1 MDKQLMKQRI
11 NEVIKT
17 DATVVELQDFM
28 ATHVP
33 FKRLKYYTSGI
44 EAIKGKE
51 LSEEQFFYEFIED
64 TKDKHNF
71 IVVQGDNGSGK
82 SHFIRWIK
90 NKIESEETFPNDVI
104 ILLERSQNT
113 LQATIKQLAKNKIIE
128 NLLSEEEKLKL
139 KNTSIELSEEKFTAL
154 INYNFIIEAE
164 NEEDDDE
171 ECVLRA
177 VQRKGLAELL
187 KDEII
192 QKNILFKE
200 NGPIKRI
207 SNKLI
212 NSEDNSINETDIR
225 FKEEDFA
232 LNSGI
237 LNELKESDSNKKALR
252 FAENLKEDK
261 RGIRDKVVTYLNS
274 KMDIV
279 IQRTIKL
286 NATDLNSI
294 LETIRIKLKKMNKN
308 LILFIEDITAF
319 TGIDKGVIES
329 LIVEHREDNGLCRI
343 FSVVGVT
350 TGYYQSHFPDNLKDR
365 VTARIFIDRDSLL
378 NEETDVLELAVRY
391 INAINNDKDELKK
404 WIMSGAEDSKLP
416 IKKSNK
422 SWDIYIDEQNREF
435 SLYPLTS
442 QAIINL
448 YNEIKDK
455 KTPRVFIKN
464 ILLPILLHY
473 VNDDNFPEG
482 LSEFESQ
489 IIIPKLKNE
498 LLNKRIDDEIK
509 DQYENSRTKCLLR
522 IWGDGTIDYSTKGNI
537 NYIGN
542 IDERIFD
549 EFKVIKVKGN
559 KIFDRNENIKETK
572 KTTTSSENTH
582 TAITNKKNSDN
593 KQKEYNLIEKD
604 LKEWFFKGD
613 RLKIN
618 KKIRDNIVSFI
629 KESIDWNL
637 EDVSMYLVDGAISIN
652 NIKIEE
658 ALSSEEKNNDIIYIE
673 RTEENYYFLLSL
685 MKYTLI
691 GNKTWNYENAQDDIL
706 VTTKWI
712 ENNKRKIVNY
722 VLNGNDINYSMYDY
736 AICAEFYSM
745 FINEKNL
752 TMNKSISELSIKKL
766 YDFVI
771 NKLEIK
777 SKEELEDILG
787 EFAITYYDKREI
799 IKVND
804 QFIKEFYNCPLGK
817 GNGVFLDACEILN
830 SIKNVVNFNFD
841 INKFENLSF
850 NSKKDLWKRP
860 YDLLKKFYGLNLQ
873 TALLKKIKPV
883 QEKNN
888 KEYLQDFK
896 DIGIIN
902 SLFETF
908 DKKKI
913 YYDNNLKRDFE
924 KFFDDTTKYNNYLKN
939 KKEIEDFNN
948 KDLFGKIYLLKTNIP
963 KKVLE
968 MNNVLEKIENI
979 ISIQEKEYKNKSNLD
994 IVSKE
999 DVDSVVNECL
1009 SKIDKMTKNLKELK
1023 EVLKENVSKKDTSTY

>member
-128 NLLSEEEKLKL
+128 SLLSEEEKLKL
-139 KNTSIELSEEKFTAL
+139 KNTGIELSEEKFTAM

-177 VQRKGLAELL
+177 SQRKGLAEFL

-212 NSEDNSINETDIR
+212 NSEDNSIKETDIR
-225 FKEEDFA
+225 FKEEDFV
-232 LNSGI
+232 LNSVI

-261 RGIRDKVVTYLNS
+261 RGIRDKVATYLNS

-319 TGIDKGVIES
+319 TGVDKGVIES

-365 VTARIFIDRDSLL
+365 VTARIFIDKDSLF
-378 NEETDVLELAVRY
+378 NKEADVLELAARY

-404 WIMSGAEDSKLP
+404 WIISGAEDSKLP

-422 SWDIYIDEQNREF
+422 NWDIYKDEQNREF

-473 VNDDNFPEG
+473 VNDDKFPEG
-482 LSEFESQ
+482 LSEFESE

-522 IWGDGTIDYSTKGNI
+522 IWGDGTIDYSTKENI

-559 KIFDRNENIKETK
+559 KISDKNENVKETK
-572 KTTTSSENTH
+572 KTATSSENTN
-582 TAITNKKNSDN
+582 TTITNKNNSDN

-613 RLKIN
+613 KLKIN

-637 EDVSMYLVDGAISIN
+637 EDVSMYLVNEAISIN
-652 NIKIEE
+652 NIKIEDT
-658 ALSSEEKNNDIIYIE
+658 LSSGEKNNNIICIE

-712 ENNKRKIVNY
+712 ENNKRNIVNY
-722 VLNGNDINYSMYDY
+722 VLNDNDINYSMYDY
-736 AICAEFYSM
+736 AMGAEFYSM

-752 TMNKSISELSIKKL
+752 TKNKPISELSIKQL
-766 YDFVI
+766 YELVI

-799 IKVND
+799 IKDNNE
-804 QFIKEFYNCPLGK
+804 FIKEFYNCPLGK

-830 SIKNVVNFNFD
+830 SIKNVVDFNCD

-873 TALLKKIKPV
+873 TALLNKIKPV
-883 QEKNN
+883 QDRNN

-924 KFFDDTTKYNNYLKN
+924 KFFDDTTKYNSYLKN

-968 MNNVLEKIENI
+968 MNNVLERIENI
-979 ISIQEKEYKNKSNLD
+979 ISIQEKEYKNKSNVD

-999 DVDSVVNECL
+999 EVDSIINECL
-1009 SKIDKMTKNLKELK
+1009 SEIDKMTKNLKELK
-1023 EVLKENVSKKDTSTY
+1023 EVLE